1 MLLEDVEGPSSWIC
15 VAMLKWTEAVV
26 AAVSLPPL
34 RDPCFMQ
41 VLTPHSLSCL
51 PSSLTESDSH

>member
-15 VAMLKWTEAVV
+15 VAVLKWTEAVA
-26 AAVSLPPL
+26 AAVSVTSEGSVFHAGAYSP
-34 RDPCFMQ
+34 FA
-41 VLTPHSLSCL
+41 SCL